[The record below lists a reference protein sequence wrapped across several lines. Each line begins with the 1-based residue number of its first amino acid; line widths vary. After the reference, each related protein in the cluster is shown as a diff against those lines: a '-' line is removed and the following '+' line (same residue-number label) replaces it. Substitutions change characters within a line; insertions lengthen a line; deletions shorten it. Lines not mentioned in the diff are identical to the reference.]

1 MSKKMKTNVAKKTNL
16 HVEMRNL
23 KMIIIEYAKIMGIP
37 GMMTGKIVRL
47 SAIYVEVDS
56 VSSALES
63 SMDFLNTRLTFTL
76 NVLSV
81 NRLLRK

>member
-1 MSKKMKTNVAKKTNL
+1 
-16 HVEMRNL
+16 
-23 KMIIIEYAKIMGIP
+23 MIIIEYAKIMGIP
-37 GMMTGKIVRL
+37 GMMTGKIVGL

-63 SMDFLNTRLTFTL
+63 SVDFLNTRLTFTL

-81 NRLLRK
+81 NRLLRKQPFVDITELFNT

>member
-1 MSKKMKTNVAKKTNL
+1 
-16 HVEMRNL
+16 
-23 KMIIIEYAKIMGIP
+23 MIIIEYAKIMGIP
-37 GMMTGKIVRL
+37 GMMTGKIVGL

-63 SMDFLNTRLTFTL
+63 SMDFLNTRLTFTV

>member
-1 MSKKMKTNVAKKTNL
+1 MSKKMKTNVVKKTNL

-37 GMMTGKIVRL
+37 GMMTGKIVGL

>member
-1 MSKKMKTNVAKKTNL
+1 
-16 HVEMRNL
+16 
-23 KMIIIEYAKIMGIP
+23 MIIIEYAKIMGIP
-37 GMMTGKIVRL
+37 GMMTGKIVGL

>member
-1 MSKKMKTNVAKKTNL
+1 
-16 HVEMRNL
+16 
-23 KMIIIEYAKIMGIP
+23 MIIIEYAKIMGIP
-37 GMMTGKIVRL
+37 GMMAGKIVGL

>member
-1 MSKKMKTNVAKKTNL
+1 
-16 HVEMRNL
+16 
-23 KMIIIEYAKIMGIP
+23 MIIIEYAKIMGIP
-37 GMMTGKIVRL
+37 GMMTGKIVGL

-56 VSSALES
+56 ISSALES
-63 SMDFLNTRLTFTL
+63 SMDFLNTRSTFTL

>member
-1 MSKKMKTNVAKKTNL
+1 MSKKMKTNVVKKTNL

-37 GMMTGKIVRL
+37 GMMTGKIVGL

-63 SMDFLNTRLTFTL
+63 SM
-76 NVLSV
+76 
-81 NRLLRK
+81 

>member
-1 MSKKMKTNVAKKTNL
+1 MSKKMKTNVVKKTNL

-37 GMMTGKIVRL
+37 GMMTGKIVGL

-56 VSSALES
+56 ISSALES
-63 SMDFLNTRLTFTL
+63 SMDFLNTRSTFTL
-76 NVLSV
+76 NLLSV

>member
-1 MSKKMKTNVAKKTNL
+1 
-16 HVEMRNL
+16 
-23 KMIIIEYAKIMGIP
+23 MIIIEYAKIMGIP

>member
-1 MSKKMKTNVAKKTNL
+1 
-16 HVEMRNL
+16 
-23 KMIIIEYAKIMGIP
+23 MIIIEYAKIMGIP
-37 GMMTGKIVRL
+37 GMMTGKIVGL

-56 VSSALES
+56 ISSALES

>member
-1 MSKKMKTNVAKKTNL
+1 MSKKMKTNVVKKTNL

-37 GMMTGKIVRL
+37 GMMTGKIVGL

-81 NRLLRK
+81 NGLLRK

>member
-1 MSKKMKTNVAKKTNL
+1 
-16 HVEMRNL
+16 
-23 KMIIIEYAKIMGIP
+23 MIIIEYAKIMGIP
-37 GMMTGKIVRL
+37 GMMTGKIVGL

-63 SMDFLNTRLTFTL
+63 SVDFLNTRLTFTL

>member
-37 GMMTGKIVRL
+37 GMMTGKIVGL

-56 VSSALES
+56 ISSALES
-63 SMDFLNTRLTFTL
+63 SMDFLNTRSTFTL

>member
-1 MSKKMKTNVAKKTNL
+1 MSKKMKTNVVKKTSL

-37 GMMTGKIVRL
+37 GMMTGKIVGL

>member
-1 MSKKMKTNVAKKTNL
+1 
-16 HVEMRNL
+16 
-23 KMIIIEYAKIMGIP
+23 MIIIEYAKIMGIP
-37 GMMTGKIVRL
+37 GMMTGKIVGL

-81 NRLLRK
+81 NRLSRK

>member
-1 MSKKMKTNVAKKTNL
+1 
-16 HVEMRNL
+16 
-23 KMIIIEYAKIMGIP
+23 MIIIEYAKIMGIP
-37 GMMTGKIVRL
+37 GMMAGKIVGL

-63 SMDFLNTRLTFTL
+63 NMDFLNTRLTFTL

>member
-1 MSKKMKTNVAKKTNL
+1 
-16 HVEMRNL
+16 
-23 KMIIIEYAKIMGIP
+23 MIIIEYAKIMGIP
-37 GMMTGKIVRL
+37 GMMTGKIVGL

-81 NRLLRK
+81 NGLLRK

>member
-1 MSKKMKTNVAKKTNL
+1 
-16 HVEMRNL
+16 
-23 KMIIIEYAKIMGIP
+23 MIIIEYAKIMGIP
-37 GMMTGKIVRL
+37 GMMTGKIVGL

-56 VSSALES
+56 ISSALES
-63 SMDFLNTRLTFTL
+63 SMDFLNTRLTFTV

>member
-1 MSKKMKTNVAKKTNL
+1 
-16 HVEMRNL
+16 
-23 KMIIIEYAKIMGIP
+23 MIIIEYAKIMGIP
-37 GMMTGKIVRL
+37 GMMTGKIVGL

-81 NRLLRK
+81 NGLLRKQPFVDITELFNT